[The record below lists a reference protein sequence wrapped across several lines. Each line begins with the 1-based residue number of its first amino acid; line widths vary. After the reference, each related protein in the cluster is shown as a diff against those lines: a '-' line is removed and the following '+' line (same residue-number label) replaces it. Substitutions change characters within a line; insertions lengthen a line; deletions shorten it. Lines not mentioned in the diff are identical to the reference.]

1 MSKKDEPSKASMKD
15 ILKKPSKVANT
26 PKRKLL
32 HTVKGKAMLVILII
46 LVSATLAGV
55 GIIAIQGQIVEQ
67 EHMKI
72 AQEVERDFEIFVEAD
87 TKMLSSTLDVLLQ
100 DENFMQVYL
109 AGDRQALYNYGQPL
123 FNQLKTEYEITHFY
137 FIRPDG
143 TCFARIHNPNK
154 YDDQI
159 NRFTFLGAQETKQI
173 TSGLEL
179 GKTAYALRV
188 VKPYY
193 NEGQLIGYLEVGKEV
208 DIFLEN
214 LRAGEGHQH
223 ALIVEKQ
230 YLSETDWTSTRENAG
245 LPNNWDDL
253 EDHVVIHKTLET
265 NDEGACFNSRN
276 VGRVEAGETLLTD
289 ITIEGREYQCSG
301 FIVTDAGGR
310 PSGAILS
317 LVDHT
322 EAMAMIGL
330 LRNAVIMSVIFFAG
344 LAIMLWFGIFKNI
357 TESTQKLYDAIQQI
371 KKGNFSKKLDI
382 KSGDELEDLGE
393 AFNAMSDTLGKLDDE
408 KKKIEHAKTEFMSIT
423 SHEMRSPMTP
433 MRGQLQLLLAGTFGK
448 LSQKQ
453 TDSLD
458 IVLRNATRLDGIIQ
472 DFLEVSRI
480 EAARLKFEFKKGTNL
495 NEHITRLATE
505 MKQFMPEKKITISTN
520 LAKVAAFEVDPD
532 RVMQILRNLTNNALK
547 FTPENGKIEISTE
560 KQGKY
565 LLFKVRDTGIGI
577 SPENQSRIFEPFFQ
591 EEQTMYREH
600 GGTGL
605 GLAICR
611 GIAEAQGGKIWLES
625 QKGRGTTFFF
635 TIPFKPVYEI
645 KPIKLLFSK
654 KEDIEEKLE
663 LVFTE
668 MLGPIGKS
676 EVVSIKVKGLV
687 RANINEYIDEITK
700 HGIINKESNL
710 EFKQRVARLFGAST
724 SRTSMKELQ
733 KQGMLAAET
742 EDKRS
747 VRAVGVSLSELQ
759 KTGQVESLHKSK
771 RSKSNKVTAEDFMK
785 KK

>member
-1 MSKKDEPSKASMKD
+1 
-15 ILKKPSKVANT
+15 
-26 PKRKLL
+26 
-32 HTVKGKAMLVILII
+32 
-46 LVSATLAGV
+46 
-55 GIIAIQGQIVEQ
+55 
-67 EHMKI
+67 
-72 AQEVERDFEIFVEAD
+72 
-87 TKMLSSTLDVLLQ
+87 MLSSTLDVLLQ
-100 DENFMQVYL
+100 DENFMNTYL
-109 AGDRQALYNYGQPL
+109 AGDRQTLYNYGQPL

-137 FIRPDG
+137 FIRTDG

-193 NEGQLIGYLEVGKEV
+193 KDNQLIGYMEVGKEIDV
-208 DIFLEN
+208 FLKHLSE
-214 LRAGEGHQH
+214 GEGHQH
-223 ALIVEKQ
+223 VLLVEKQ
-230 YLSETDWTSTRENAG
+230 YLSAGDWASTRENAG
-245 LPNNWDDL
+245 LVNNWDDL
-253 EDHVVIHKTLET
+253 ENHIVISKHTSIED
-265 NDEGACFNSRN
+265 NVCFNSDN
-276 VGRVEAGETLLTD
+276 VERVKNGESLLD
-289 ITIEGREYQCSG
+289 ELTIDDRDYVCSG

-310 PSGAILS
+310 LSGTVLS
-317 LVDHT
+317 LIDHT
-322 EAMAMIGL
+322 ESMQLIMM
-330 LRNAVIMSVIFFAG
+330 LRNAVIIAVIFFAI
-344 LAIMLWFGIFKNI
+344 LAVMLWFGIFKNI
-357 TESTQKLYDAIQQI
+357 TESTQKLYDAIQRI
-371 KKGNFSKKLDI
+371 KKGDFSTKIDI

-393 AFNAMSDTLGKLDDE
+393 AFNAMSETLGKLDDE

-433 MRGQLQLLLAGTFGK
+433 MRGQLQLLLAGNFGK
-448 LSQKQ
+448 LSKKQ

-520 LAKVAAFEVDPD
+520 LAKVLAFEVDPD

-547 FTPENGKIEISTE
+547 FTPEKGKIEITTE

-625 QKGRGTTFFF
+625 QKGTGTTFFF
-635 TIPFKPVYEI
+635 TVPFKPIYEI

-663 LVFTE
+663 IVFTE

-676 EVVSIKVKGLV
+676 EVVSIKTKGLV
-687 RANINEYIDEITK
+687 RANINDYIDEITK
-700 HGIINKESNL
+700 HGIITKESSS

-733 KQGMLAAET
+733 KQGMLVST
-742 EDKRS
+742 KKDKRA

-759 KTGQVESLHKSK
+759 KSGQVD
-771 RSKSNKVTAEDFMK
+771 KSNNKQEKSSSKKVTAEDFMK
-785 KK
+785 KSK